1 MTRYV
6 FEGTGEV
13 WLVPTISSPGAPT
26 AAELNAGTDLTGQMV
41 GDLVL
46 PLEGTPVDTADMS
59 SDFQKQAAGDVG
71 GTPGTFTIHK
81 EKLLAADTVYTALP
95 RGTVGYLCVNQRGL
109 ATSST
114 WATGDAVDVW
124 PVEINSRTIIYGRGT
139 NQRAAIVVSITDTP
153 TEDFVVVA

>member
-26 AAELNAGTDLTGQMV
+26 AAELNAGTDLTGQMI

-46 PLEGTPVDTADMS
+46 PLEGTPADSADMS
-59 SDFQKQAAGDVG
+59 SDFNSQVAGDVG
-71 GTPGTFTIHK
+71 GTPGSFTIHK
-81 EKLLAADTVYTALP
+81 EQLLAADTVYTALP
-95 RGTVGYLCVNQRGL
+95 RGTGGYLCVNQRAL
-109 ATSST
+109 ATPGT

-124 PVEINSRTIIYGRGT
+124 PIEVSSRTIIYGRGNT
-139 NQRAAIVVSITDTP
+139 QKAAIVVSITGAP

>member
-46 PLEGTPVDTADMS
+46 PFEDTPADSADMS
-59 SDFQKQAAGDVG
+59 SNFNSQVAGDVG

-81 EKLLAADTVYTALP
+81 EQLLAADTVYTALP
-95 RGTVGYLCVNQRGL
+95 RGTTGYLCVNQRGL
-109 ATSST
+109 STAST
-114 WATGDAVDVW
+114 WAVADAVDVW
-124 PVEINSRTIIYGRGT
+124 PIEVGSRTIIYGRGN
-139 NQRAAIVVSITDTP
+139 NQRAAISVTITGAP